1 MAKVKR
7 VLLSM
12 VIALILIGVNPI
24 STGIFSYTET
34 VQAASS
40 IKISKSKATLIKGQ
54 ALQLKVIGTNKKAKW
69 YTSKSSI
76 ASVTQTGKVVAKNKG
91 AATITAKIGSKK
103 VICKITVET
112 PKISKTSLSLN
123 AGKKYTLKV
132 VGTKQKI
139 IWSSSNKSIATVS
152 ATGVITAKKT
162 GKVKIIAK
170 VLGKNYICTVTV
182 KSSDVLTVDKNSI
195 TIKNKGTIWIRSRS
209 GGAIRYDLD
218 KEGVIECEWGDWAG
232 WKNGI
237 DSIPLYIT
245 SQTNGS
251 VIITVTDK
259 DSGKTVKIN
268 VTVRG
273 LEPVEM
279 YNNSS
284 EGEKL
289 GVYALYTLND
299 ILNVPSSIIVHG
311 IYTGISDQFAHPI
324 QLTIVDYSAIN
335 EYGGYTREYY
345 GCWRDVD
352 GYFHCARFNQNS
364 IYECFHS
371 DYTKLN
377 STKLQYIAKN
387 VEFE

>member
-12 VIALILIGVNPI
+12 VIALILIGNPV
-24 STGIFSYTET
+24 STDIFSYTET

-54 ALQLKVIGTNKKAKW
+54 ALQLKVTGTSQKAKW
-69 YTSKSSI
+69 YTSKNSV

-91 AATITAKIGSKK
+91 AATITAKIGTKK
-103 VICKITVET
+103 VLCKITVET

-132 VGTKQKI
+132 TGTKQKI

-152 ATGVITAKKT
+152 AAGVITAKKT
-162 GKVKIIAK
+162 GKAKITAK
-170 VLGKNYICTVTV
+170 ILGKNYICTVIV
-182 KSSDVLTVDKNSI
+182 KSNDVLTVDKNSI

-218 KEGVIECEWGDWAG
+218 KEGVIECKWGDWTG
-232 WKNGI
+232 WENGI

-279 YNNSS
+279 YNKSS

-335 EYGGYTREYY
+335 GYGGYTREYY
-345 GCWRDVD
+345 GCWRNVN
-352 GYFHCARFNQNS
+352 GYFRSTRFDQNS

-371 DYTKLN
+371 EYSKLN